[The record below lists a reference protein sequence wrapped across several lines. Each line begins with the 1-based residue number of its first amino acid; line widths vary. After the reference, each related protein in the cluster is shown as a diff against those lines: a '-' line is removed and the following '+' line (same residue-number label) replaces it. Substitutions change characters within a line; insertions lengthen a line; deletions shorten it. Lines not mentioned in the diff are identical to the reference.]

1 MQDLDLS
8 GLQPYVERIAPIE
21 LGAGRVEASGT
32 AKVGGAGEG
41 PVASF
46 AGDVTIHE
54 IDLIETVIGSHVLKW
69 GRVDARGINAG
80 AGPLSIEIESIDIHG
95 AGIDVVVSEDGKV
108 NLIEFLAVMA
118 EKPQTDS
125 APEKA
130 ENREKVLP
138 IAVKA
143 VTLHGCSAA
152 YTDRTLSP
160 AFAMAVDP
168 VDGTLS
174 GVSTAATA
182 GAMIDL
188 EGLIRS
194 GGGLHLDGEMDV
206 FDPKRLTDLAIDIRQ
221 ADMPPASP
229 MAIRFVGHPLNQ
241 GVVDID
247 LDYRITNSEL
257 EGGNRFVTQDLEL
270 GERVEGD
277 RVLDLPIKLGVSLL
291 TDKDGRITIEFPI
304 EGNLD
309 DPNFGLGNAMTSAV
323 KEVTNELVKSPFR
336 LLGKLGGGSDEE
348 EFGFVEFQASKSEL
362 RSSSADKLATL
373 VAGADQRPELILL
386 VEGSCDLEADT
397 PALKEAVFDAAVADR
412 TVEGKLTVDF
422 LESLYLE
429 SVSREALDE
438 LRSGFEGRAVS
449 TRRPTTRTARCRDP
463 SSGSGPGIG
472 GGLAVARAETIHA
485 FIVEHE
491 GGDTSRVRVVD
502 PVTLE
507 KALGGRLGPLS
518 ARCGRHGVGE
528 RLASRSACLL
538 SPLRIG
544 GSRASHHRMRAGR
557 PHTPAIGAVKRTRA
571 DGGMSRVGVA
581 DGTPAGRRERVFRGI
596 RLNT

>member
-1 MQDLDLS
+1 
-8 GLQPYVERIAPIE
+8 
-21 LGAGRVEASGT
+21 
-32 AKVGGAGEG
+32 
-41 PVASF
+41 
-46 AGDVTIHE
+46 
-54 IDLIETVIGSHVLKW
+54 
-69 GRVDARGINAG
+69 
-80 AGPLSIEIESIDIHG
+80 
-95 AGIDVVVSEDGKV
+95 
-108 NLIEFLAVMA
+108 
-118 EKPQTDS
+118 
-125 APEKA
+125 
-130 ENREKVLP
+130 
-138 IAVKA
+138 
-143 VTLHGCSAA
+143 
-152 YTDRTLSP
+152 
-160 AFAMAVDP
+160 
-168 VDGTLS
+168 
-174 GVSTAATA
+174 
-182 GAMIDL
+182 
-188 EGLIRS
+188 
-194 GGGLHLDGEMDV
+194 MDV

-241 GVVDID
+241 GVVDIN

-309 DPNFGLGNAMTSAV
+309 DPNFGLGNAITSAV

-348 EFGFVEFQASKSEL
+348 EFGFVEFRAGESEL
-362 RSSSADKLATL
+362 QSSSADKLATL

-397 PALKEAVFDAAVADR
+397 TALKEAVFDAAVADR

-438 LRSGFEGRAVS
+438 LRSGFEGRDGLDETAYYQTLRDAVIQVQ
-449 TRRPTTRTARCRDP
+449 AVDP
-463 SSGSGPGIG
+463 ALVES
-472 GGLAVARAETIHA
+472 LAVARAETIHA

-507 KALGGRLGPLS
+507 KPSEDGWVRCRL
-518 ARCGRHGVGE
+518 
-528 RLASRSACLL
+528 
-538 SPLRIG
+538 
-544 GSRASHHRMRAGR
+544 
-557 PHTPAIGAVKRTRA
+557 
-571 DGGMSRVGVA
+571 DVA
-581 DGTPAGRRERVFRGI
+581 AME
-596 RLNT
+596 